1 MVETNTRSRR
11 CRPAEAILLEDFRI
25 KADPA
30 AIPPHDADTVR
41 PLGAEHIEGATE
53 RLCGAPH
60 NRSYVSGE
68 IMWRIRSCAGR
79 GPSNLEFS
87 AT

>member
-1 MVETNTRSRR
+1 MVELDSVVAYP
-11 CRPAEAILLEDFRI
+11 RPAKLRLLQPLGV
-25 KADPA
+25 KANPGS
-30 AIPPHDADTVR
+30 IPPDDLDPVGPFGPEDIKRAV
-41 PLGAEHIEGATE
+41 EG
-53 RLCGAPH
+53 LCSAPH

>member
-1 MVETNTRSRR
+1 MSDA
-11 CRPAEAILLEDFRI
+11 RPAELGFLQPLGV
-25 KADPA
+25 KANA
-30 AIPPHDADTVR
+30 GAIPPYDLDTVCSFR
-41 PLGAEHIEGATE
+41 PEDIKSSVE
-53 RLCGAPH
+53 RLCGALH